1 MKILEGRVIAI
12 AFGLLGLVAC
22 NSNRIN
28 FERMERDELVAYNR
42 SVDFWDQVYCVD
54 EIRAGSHIRRRHC
67 NTLLE
72 IQNQVDRSASAVN
85 VLSASRV
92 Y

>member
-1 MKILEGRVIAI
+1 MRISVGSLFMLATLCVS
-12 AFGLLGLVAC
+12 LSAC
-22 NSNRIN
+22 STNRLN
-28 FERMERDELVAYNR
+28 FERMEVAELIAYNR
-42 SVDFWDQVYCVD
+42 SVDFWDQVYCVN

-67 NTLLE
+67 STLLE
-72 IQNQVDRSASAVN
+72 IYNQVDSSASAVN

>member
-1 MKILEGRVIAI
+1 MQISKRPAI
-12 AFGLLGLVAC
+12 ALLFSLLGLTAC
-22 NSNRIN
+22 SSNNIN